1 VTHPNDTLA
10 PRHYFDFMENLRPKL
25 ILVASDFSDTAA
37 HALRFASS
45 VAERSGAR
53 LRVIYADEFMPP
65 LDEIAVATNL
75 ADVGLPELVSTAQ
88 DQLIVHVHVNVSSFV
103 PFETEVIVGSPVASI
118 IREAKTSGADLLVM
132 GTHGR
137 TGFSRL
143 LLGSVCES
151 VVHAVPIPVIAVKGE
166 RTSIDKVLCV
176 VEYSPECAH
185 ALRVAA
191 ALAPEARLVLLNS
204 GDATSEGL
212 VRLRRWLPVELVDR
226 CELRLVDD
234 GELTHLITSTSAGL
248 IATGVTTA
256 NGLAGVLRGSS
267 TDRIVQQSECPVLTV
282 NASAAPKLRVV
293 EEAYAAACACE

>member
-1 VTHPNDTLA
+1 VTHPSDTLA
-10 PRHYFDFMENLRPKL
+10 RRHYFDVMENLQPKL
-25 ILVASDFSDTAA
+25 ILVASDFSETAA

-75 ADVGLPELVSTAQ
+75 ADVDLPELVSTAQ
-88 DQLIVHVHVNVSSFV
+88 DQLIVHVHMNVSSFV
-103 PFETEVIVGSPVASI
+103 PFETEVIVGAPVASI

-166 RTSIDKVLCV
+166 RTSIDKVLCI

-191 ALAPEARLVLLNS
+191 ALAPEARLVLLNC

-282 NASAAPKLRVV
+282 NASAAPKLRIV
-293 EEAYAAACACE
+293 EEAYAGCVCE